1 MSSVRKASKR
11 RLCEGPSSEIDAPAK
26 VARMQAFTGP
36 LVVFA
41 HGAGAGSSSGFMV
54 EWSARLSKLLNSPV
68 YTFDFSNMAGQ
79 KRGPPPSMP
88 KLVRE
93 FDAALRRTRTA
104 FPAAAERG
112 VVLAGK
118 SMGSRVALYLA
129 ESPGAAE
136 LGIRGCICF
145 GYPIGDAMKANTANA
160 KDRFAV
166 AERVRLPIMFVHGTR
181 DKIATIGR
189 IHQVVDLRRSE
200 DSRLTKPL
208 VVDNG
213 DHSLAVTKSWLT
225 AHSTTQADVDA
236 SIAKNVLAF
245 VDGILIDRKA

>member
-1 MSSVRKASKR
+1 MSSARKASKR
-11 RLCEGPSSEIDAPAK
+11 RRGEGPSSESDAPAK
-26 VARMQAFTGP
+26 AARVQAFTGP

-41 HGAGAGSSSGFMV
+41 HGAGAGSSSGFML

-68 YTFDFSNMAGQ
+68 YTFDFSNMEGQ
-79 KRGPPPSMP
+79 KRSPPPSMP

-93 FDAALRRTRTA
+93 FDAALRHARA
-104 FPAAAERG
+104 DYPAAAERG

-129 ESPGAAE
+129 ESPGAADM
-136 LGIRGCICF
+136 GIRGCVCF
-145 GYPIGDAMKANTANA
+145 GYPVGDEKKANTSNA
-160 KDRFAV
+160 KERFAV

-189 IHQVVDLRRSE
+189 IHQVADLRRSE
-200 DSRLTKPL
+200 DSRPKKLL

-213 DHSLAVTKSWLT
+213 DHSLAVTKSWLI
-225 AHSTTQADVDA
+225 AHSMTQEDVDE
-236 SIAKNVLAF
+236 SIAKDVLAF
-245 VDGILIDRKA
+245 VGEILTDSKV